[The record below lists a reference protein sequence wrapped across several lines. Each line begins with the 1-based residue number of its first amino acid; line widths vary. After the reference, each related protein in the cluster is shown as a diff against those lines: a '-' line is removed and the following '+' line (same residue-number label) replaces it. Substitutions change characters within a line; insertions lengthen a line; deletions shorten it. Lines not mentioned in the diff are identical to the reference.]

1 MTVKTFTKN
10 VVHPAYINMS
20 AVTGFRREG
29 SQLMIHD
36 GGVQPIVVSFKTLEA
51 AIEAEAEFQKDLIDQ
66 LAAKDK
72 PAEEKPAEVKPE

>member
-1 MTVKTFTKN
+1 M
-10 VVHPAYINMS
+10 
-20 AVTGFRREG
+20 
-29 SQLMIHD
+29 L
-36 GGVQPIVVSFKTLEA
+36 A

>member
-29 SQLMIHD
+29 SQLMIHA
-36 GGVQPIVVSFKTLEA
+36 GGN
-51 AIEAEAEFQKDLIDQ
+51 
-66 LAAKDK
+66 
-72 PAEEKPAEVKPE
+72 